1 MKLPCGCEID
11 LLEVEYIH
19 VKHELGIIL
28 LKLNSGTKII
38 LDKDVGKS
46 LDETRQ
52 RLLHEIQLE
61 ELKLEQWWRR
71 RGTKSPKTTTT

>member
-11 LLEVEYIH
+11 LVEVEYIH

-28 LKLNSGTKII
+28 LKLNSGTKIV
-38 LDKDVGKS
+38 LDKDVGKT
-46 LDETRQ
+46 LDETRR

-61 ELKLEQWWRR
+61 ELKLEQWRR
-71 RGTKSPKTTTT
+71 RGTKSPKNTST